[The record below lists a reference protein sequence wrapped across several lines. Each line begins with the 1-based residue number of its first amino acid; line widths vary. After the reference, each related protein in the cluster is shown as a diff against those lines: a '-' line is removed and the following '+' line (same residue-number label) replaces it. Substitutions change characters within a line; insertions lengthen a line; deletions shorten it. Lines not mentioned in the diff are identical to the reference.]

1 MSLFLFAAPP
11 VLAALLAYA
20 MTPVAKRLALRIGAV
35 DHPGPRKIHAIPTPR
50 LGGAAVVAAIILVLT
65 TVSLIAPGRIHAI
78 PPMLL
83 LALALGLLPI
93 LVVSVLDD
101 LRALRATPKF
111 LAHLTGASIAVAL
124 GIRLGSSVHL
134 LGYQLHIGWLAIPIS
149 ILWLAGITNAFN
161 IVDGLDGL
169 SSGLALISA
178 ISLTAV
184 SLVTRRY
191 DMAAAAAVLAGAL
204 AGFLPHNIFPAK
216 IYLGDTGATAIGFM
230 LGCLTLAGGSTTS
243 AGLAVILPLV
253 VLGLP
258 LAETA
263 LSMLRRFVRKL
274 NGKTGGIFEA
284 DSNHIHHRLLAL
296 GFDHKRAVLT
306 LYGVGL
312 LLAGCA
318 FASLFMTQQNAGL
331 LLLTLLIAAVVG
343 VAKLGYDEFALV
355 RSGVVLRFYQGPVL
369 RRGLFVVF
377 ADLAMVVTALYA
389 SVVLKYDDWG
399 IVTHRAMVLH
409 FLTLLPATTLAV
421 FALMRM
427 YRHSWSV
434 ANIDD
439 MIRCAGAVVT
449 STAAAF
455 LVSRFSS
462 PEPVSATFF
471 LTYMLVL
478 LGLVNASR
486 ASYRVLDYLNRKSNQ
501 EGDPVVIYGAGKSG
515 ALALREIL
523 NNSDVTM
530 KPIGFIDDD
539 PAKSGRFIN
548 GYPVLGTLSDL
559 REMVLSGRTLGV
571 VIASD
576 KIPMLRMNHAKVVCE
591 GHGGW
596 MRVFQVN
603 FQLVRTTEPEIS
615 RASAG

>member
-1 MSLFLFAAPP
+1 MTLLLFAAPP

-20 MTPVAKRLALRIGAV
+20 MTPSVRRLALRIGAI

-50 LGGAAVVAAIILVLT
+50 LGGAAVVAAIIIVLAA
-65 TVSLIAPGRIHAI
+65 VFFFAPAGVHAI
-78 PPMLL
+78 PPPLL
-83 LALALGLLPI
+83 VALALGLLPI
-93 LVVSVLDD
+93 LSVSLIDD
-101 LRALRATPKF
+101 LRSLKAAPKF
-111 LAHLTGASIAVAL
+111 LAHFAGASIAVAL
-124 GIRLGSSVHL
+124 GIHLGSTVHF

-184 SLVTRRY
+184 SLLTHHY

-230 LGCLTLAGGSTTS
+230 LGCLTLGGGSTTS
-243 AGLAVILPLV
+243 AGLAVILPMV

-258 LAETA
+258 LAETT
-263 LSMLRRFVRKL
+263 LSMIRRSVRKL

-296 GFDHKRAVLT
+296 GFDHKRAVFM

-331 LLLTLLIAAVVG
+331 LLLTLFIAALVG

-355 RSGVVLRFYQGPVL
+355 RSGVVLRFYHGPVL

-377 ADLAMVVTALYA
+377 ADLAMVVIALYA
-389 SVVLKYDDWG
+389 AVVLKYDDWG
-399 IVTHRAMVLH
+399 VVTHRAMVLH
-409 FLTLLPATTLAV
+409 FLTLLPATTLVV

-439 MIRCAGAVVT
+439 MIRSSGAVVT
-449 STAAAF
+449 STAVAF
-455 LVSRFSS
+455 LASRFSS
-462 PEPVSATFF
+462 PEPASATFF
-471 LTYMLVL
+471 ITYMIVL
-478 LGLVNASR
+478 LGLVTASR
-486 ASYRVLDYLNRKSNQ
+486 ASYRVLFYLNRKSNQ
-501 EGDPVVIYGAGKSG
+501 DGDPVVIYGAGKAG

-539 PAKSGRFIN
+539 PAKSGRILN
-548 GYPVLGTLSDL
+548 GYPVLGNLTDLSD
-559 REMVLSGRTLGV
+559 MVVSGRALGV
-571 VIASD
+571 IVASD
-576 KIPMLRMNHAKVVCE
+576 KIPMLRVNHAKALCE
-591 GHGGW
+591 NHGGW

-603 FQLVRTTEPEIS
+603 FQLLRTEPDRS
-615 RASAG
+615 RANVG

>member
-1 MSLFLFAAPP
+1 MTLLLFAAPA
-11 VLAALLAYA
+11 VFAALLAYA
-20 MTPVAKRLALRIGAV
+20 LTPVARRLALSVGAV
-35 DHPGPRKIHAIPTPR
+35 DHPGPRKIHVIPTPR
-50 LGGAAVVAAIILVLT
+50 LGGAAVVTAIIVVLSA
-65 TVSLIAPGRIHAI
+65 VYFFGSARVHAI
-78 PPMLL
+78 HPAML
-83 LALALGLLPI
+83 LALALGIVPI
-93 LVVSVLDD
+93 LLVSLIDD
-101 LRALRATPKF
+101 VRPLSAAPKF
-111 LAHLTGASIAVAL
+111 LAHLAGASIAVAL
-124 GIRLGSSVHL
+124 GIRLGTSIHF
-134 LGYQLHIGWLAIPIS
+134 LGNQVHIGWLAVPIS
-149 ILWLAGITNAFN
+149 IVWLAGITNAFN

-184 SLVTRRY
+184 SLLTHNY

-204 AGFLPHNIFPAK
+204 AGFLPHNIYPAK

-230 LGCLTLAGGSTTS
+230 LGCLTLGGGSTTS
-243 AGLAVILPLV
+243 AGLAVILPMV

-258 LAETA
+258 LAETV
-263 LSMLRRFVRKL
+263 LSMTRRFVRKL
-274 NGKTGGIFEA
+274 DGKTGGIFEA

-355 RSGVVLRFYQGPVL
+355 RSGVVLRFYHGPVL

-377 ADLAMVVTALYA
+377 ADLGMVVMALYA
-389 SVVLKYDDWG
+389 AVVLKYDDWG
-399 IVTHRAMVLH
+399 VVTHRAMVLH
-409 FLTLLPATTLAV
+409 FLTLLPLTTLVV

-439 MIRCAGAVVT
+439 MIRCSGAVLT

-455 LVSRFSS
+455 LLSRFSS

-471 LTYMLVL
+471 ITYMLVL
-478 LGLVNASR
+478 LGLVIASR
-486 ASYRVLDYLNRKSNQ
+486 ASYRVLYYLNRKSNQ
-501 EGDPVVIYGAGKSG
+501 EGDPVVIYGAGKGG

-523 NNSDVTM
+523 NNSDIAMT
-530 KPIGFIDDD
+530 PIGFIDDD
-539 PAKSGRFIN
+539 PAKSGRIVN

-559 REMVLSGRTLGV
+559 GGMVLNGRALGV
-571 VIASD
+571 VVASE
-576 KIPMLRMNHAKVVCE
+576 KIPMLRVNHAKTVCE
-591 GHGGW
+591 SHGGW
-596 MRVFQVN
+596 MRIFQVN
-603 FQLVRTTEPEIS
+603 FEPLRTEPDRS